1 MKMGQNISSNRQSS
15 FSGSQGLC
23 AKGSQQEV
31 SSAESLNRMKSYHS
45 NNNNSGEESN
55 MSLEKRIAALEQ
67 ELNCKNREIE
77 ALQDAIKVRD
87 G

>member
-1 MKMGQNISSNRQSS
+1 
-15 FSGSQGLC
+15 
-23 AKGSQQEV
+23 
-31 SSAESLNRMKSYHS
+31 MKSYHS